1 MLNLINLLG
10 STVSW
15 WRSELV
21 PAVRYVFLAVMFL
34 CAVILII
41 VTLFQNS
48 SNDEGAFLSGGATES
63 YYAKNKGGTMASKLK
78 VITVVCAVIIAVIAV
93 LYFVSNL
100 LFPIQ

>member
-1 MLNLINLLG
+1 MFNLYNLLE
-10 STVSW
+10 TLSW
-15 WRSELV
+15 WRTDFLPV
-21 PAVRYVFLAVMFL
+21 VRYVFLGIMFL

-41 VTLFQNS
+41 VTLFQNN

-78 VITVVCAVIIAVIAV
+78 VITIVCAVAIAVIAV

-100 LFPIQ
+100 VFPI